1 MSNIEEANSMS
12 YLAFV
17 HDEEATT
24 IHGHVVSEESNNS
37 IWLTRN
43 TFRSPRFFATTTSL
57 HE

>member
-1 MSNIEEANSMS
+1 MS